1 MPIIMFLISKIRIY
15 SCKIAKNCLS
25 FRFLR
30 LLLLPFFFFCYIMMY
45 VLNIF
50 SAIKKIKIK
59 ELKDFIFENYYEQI
73 GFPKDNSY
81 YSKKQQKK

>member
-1 MPIIMFLISKIRIY
+1 
-15 SCKIAKNCLS
+15 
-25 FRFLR
+25 
-30 LLLLPFFFFCYIMMY
+30 MMY
-45 VLNIF
+45 VLKIF

-59 ELKDFIFENYYEQI
+59 ELKYFIFENYYEQI

>member
-1 MPIIMFLISKIRIY
+1 
-15 SCKIAKNCLS
+15 
-25 FRFLR
+25 
-30 LLLLPFFFFCYIMMY
+30 MMY

-50 SAIKKIKIK
+50 SATKKIKIK